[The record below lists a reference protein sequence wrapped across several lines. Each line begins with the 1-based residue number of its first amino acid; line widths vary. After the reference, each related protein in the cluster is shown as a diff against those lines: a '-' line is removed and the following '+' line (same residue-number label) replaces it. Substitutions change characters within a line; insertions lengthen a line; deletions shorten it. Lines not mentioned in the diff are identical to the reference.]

1 MKQIYPFILEK
12 ASDVGLLRSTNE
24 DSVLTLVHPEDDRI
38 KLLVVCDGMGGMNY
52 GDVAAN
58 YVTSH
63 FGRFF
68 LAQHKEEFSDIYL
81 LKEVLSNLV
90 MECNQYLIDT
100 YGKNQVGTTLTLALI
115 TLEETIL
122 VHLGDSR
129 CYFYKNQELKQMTED
144 DSDVWLYYK
153 YHQVEKEDLR
163 YFSSSNIINNC
174 VGLSLGSCRPHV
186 YIYPN
191 ESYESLLLVSD
202 GVTDLI
208 TDSKLQSMFRSR
220 PSSLLVDAIVHE
232 AVYVE
237 QHLFVPLKLR
247 EGCYDRYVVPIRGR
261 DNASAVLFSK
271 I

>member
-1 MKQIYPFILEK
+1 MEKLYNYILQKE
-12 ASDVGLLRSTNE
+12 SDIGLLRESNE
-24 DSVLTLVHPEDDRI
+24 DSVLALVHPEDDSLKI
-38 KLLVVCDGMGGMNY
+38 LAVADGMGGKEY
-52 GDVAAN
+52 GDVCSN
-58 YVTSH
+58 YVTRK
-63 FGRFF
+63 FGEWFLGKNKGFF
-68 LAQHKEEFSDIYL
+68 SNPLKIRDEL
-81 LKEVLSNLV
+81 LKLTY
-90 MECNQYLIDT
+90 ECNDYFISFF
-100 YGKNQVGTTLTLALI
+100 GKNIFGTTLTLAIILNK
-115 TLEETIL
+115 ETIIL
-122 VHLGDSR
+122 HLGDSR
-129 CYFYKNQELKQMTED
+129 CYFYKDNILTQVTED
-144 DSDVWLYYK
+144 DSDVWLYHK
-153 YHQVEKEDLR
+153 FQGIKKEWLR

-247 EGCYDRYVVPIRGR
+247 DGCYDRYVVPIRGR